1 MERDFLKQSIS
12 DMVLGDQLFFFTT
25 MLYTSTV
32 LGSLFYDLSLPKT
45 GTTIVYTGG
54 TIYALISLPVILYS
68 SVRVLWAPVA
78 ENFAVE
84 LYTQKTVEQVY
95 APYFI
100 IYIMIVGFVNY
111 LYLS

>member
-54 TIYALISLPVILYS
+54 AIYALISLPVILYS
-68 SVRVLWAPVA
+68 NVRVLWAPVA
-78 ENFAVE
+78 DKFAVE
-84 LYTQKTVEQVY
+84 HVY
-95 APYFI
+95 APYFS
-100 IYIMIVGFVNY
+100 IYIMVVGFVNY
-111 LYLS
+111 FYLS